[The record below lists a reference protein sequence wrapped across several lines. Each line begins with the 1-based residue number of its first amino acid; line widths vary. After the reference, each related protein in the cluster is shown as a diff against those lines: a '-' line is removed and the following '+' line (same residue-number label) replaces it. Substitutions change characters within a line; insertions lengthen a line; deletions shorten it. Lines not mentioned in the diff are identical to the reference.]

1 MSGFEFRET
10 MAGSY
15 HLLSRPDDERPF
27 SFSVRVRSVPWLK
40 FLREPLADMEGEV
53 DAEGFADHRALRG
66 TMLLDLV
73 RGRRLGY
80 RFDFT
85 DNEGQ
90 PRVFRGQKN
99 VELGRLLH
107 TMTTLPGAIEDERG
121 DEVGRVLVRFDAQS
135 DMFQFLK
142 SFRAQR

>member
-15 HLLSRPDDERPF
+15 HLLDRPDDERPF
-27 SFSVRVRSVPWLK
+27 SFTVRARSVSWLR
-40 FLREPLADMEGEV
+40 FLREPLAHIEGEV

-85 DNEGQ
+85 DNEG
-90 PRVFRGQKN
+90 RARIFRGEKR
-99 VELGRLLH
+99 VELTRLAH
-107 TMTTLPGAIEDERG
+107 TMTTLPGAIEDEG
-121 DEVGRVLVRFDAQS
+121 GHEVGRVLVRFDARS
-135 DMFQFLK
+135 DLFQFLK